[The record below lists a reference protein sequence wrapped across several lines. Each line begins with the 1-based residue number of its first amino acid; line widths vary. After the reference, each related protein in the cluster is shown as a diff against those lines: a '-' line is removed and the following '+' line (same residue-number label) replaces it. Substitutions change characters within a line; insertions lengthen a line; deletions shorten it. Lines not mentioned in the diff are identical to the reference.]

1 MKANLHVAAL
11 SFLLFFGP
19 VAARAVAQG
28 TASDS
33 NAQSAPAK
41 GKQSKP
47 EPKTPG
53 EPVPISEA
61 KPESSVTQHTARI
74 DNQTISYTATASTT
88 LLKNAKGEPEA
99 LLYSTA
105 YTENGVKDLSKRP
118 IIFLY
123 NGGPGSASI
132 WLHMGAWGPRRV
144 VTANAA
150 PTPGPPYQLVDN
162 NYSLLDKA
170 DLVFI
175 DPVGTGFSHAVGKA
189 KDSDFWGVKSDVES
203 LAQFISIYLSKYHR
217 WNSPKLLYGES
228 YGTFRSVALAN
239 YLQEQDGIYL
249 NGIVLQSSV
258 LDLGTIDFSFGDDRS
273 YVLYLPTYAAIA
285 WHYDL
290 IKNKPA
296 DLPAYLEKVRRFAA
310 GEYNDALM
318 QGSSI
323 SAADKTKVAQQI
335 AAYTGLDESYIEK
348 ADLRVSMQQFR
359 AEILRSRG
367 LTIGYYDGRYNTPTY
382 DLLEE
387 YAQQMPSYSTIVGA
401 FTAAFNSYVRDDLK
415 FGGDMT
421 YKVLPNAP
429 SRQWKWK
436 STTNT
441 GQGWPS
447 SPNVEPDLV
456 SDLLDNATLQVQV
469 ENGYFDL
476 STPFFGTEFT
486 MDHLLLPKSAADRI
500 HFKYYDAGHMM
511 YLRESALAQLAS
523 NVRAFITRV
532 CRPAH

>member
-1 MKANLHVAAL
+1 MNTRMAVAAL
-11 SFLLFFGP
+11 AVLLFFGP
-19 VAARAVAQG
+19 AARAVAQE
-28 TASDS
+28 TAESSSPSDS
-33 NAQSAPAK
+33 K
-41 GKQSKP
+41 KP
-47 EPKTPG
+47 
-53 EPVPISEA
+53 EA
-61 KPESSVTQHTARI
+61 KPSKAKPSPESAPKEESSVTQHTARI
-74 DNQTISYTATASTT
+74 DGQSISYTATASTT
-88 LLKNAKGEPEA
+88 LLKNDKGEPEA
-99 LLYSTA
+99 LIYSTA

-123 NGGPGSASI
+123 NGGPGSSSI

-144 VTANAA
+144 VTSNAE
-150 PTPGPPYQLVDN
+150 PTPSAPYQLVDN

-189 KDSDFWGVKSDVES
+189 KDSDFWSVKSDVES
-203 LAQFISIYLSKYHR
+203 LAQFISIYLSKNHR

-239 YLQEQDGIYL
+239 YLQEHDGIYL

-258 LDLGTIDFSFGDDRS
+258 LDLGTLNFATGDDRS

-285 WHYDL
+285 WHYNL

-296 DLPAYLEKVRRFAA
+296 DLPAFLEKVRQFVST
-310 GEYNDALM
+310 EYNDALM
-318 QGSSI
+318 KGDTITESEK
-323 SAADKTKVAQQI
+323 AKVAQQM

-348 ADLRVSMQQFR
+348 ADLRVTMQQFR

-367 LTIGYYDGRYNTPTY
+367 VTIGYYDGRYNSPTY

-387 YAQQMPSYSTIVGA
+387 NAQAMPSYSAIVGA

-415 FGGDMT
+415 FGEGMN

-429 SRQWKWK
+429 SRKWKWK
-436 STTNT
+436 SATNA

-447 SPNVEPDLV
+447 SPNVEPDLI
-456 SDLLDNATLQVQV
+456 SDLLDNAYLQVQV

-511 YLRESALAQLAS
+511 YLRQSALEQLAA
-523 NVRAFITRV
+523 NVRAFITQV
-532 CRPAH
+532 STH

>member
-1 MKANLHVAAL
+1 MKANLAFAAVAL
-11 SFLLFFGP
+11 LLFFGMS
-19 VAARAVAQG
+19 ARAVAQE
-28 TASDS
+28 TAASS
-33 NAQSAPAK
+33 SQ
-41 GKQSKP
+41 
-47 EPKTPG
+47 
-53 EPVPISEA
+53 SEA
-61 KPESSVTQHTARI
+61 KKPEARSSKATPSPESAPKEQSSVTQHTARI
-74 DNQTISYTATASTT
+74 DGQTVSYTATASTT
-88 LLKNAKGEPEA
+88 LLKNDKGEPEA
-99 LLYSTA
+99 LIYSTA
-105 YTENGVKDLSKRP
+105 YTENGMKDLSKRP
-118 IIFLY
+118 VIFLY
-123 NGGPGSASI
+123 NGGPGSSSI

-144 VTANAA
+144 VTSNAE
-150 PTPGPPYQLVDN
+150 PTPSAPYQLVDN

-189 KDSDFWGVKSDVES
+189 KDSDFWSVKSDVES
-203 LAQFISIYLSKYHR
+203 LAQFISIYLSRNHR

-239 YLQEQDGIYL
+239 YLQEHDGIYL

-258 LDLGTIDFSFGDDRS
+258 LDLGTINFATGDDRS
-273 YVLYLPTYAAIA
+273 YVLYFPTYAAIA

-296 DLPAYLEKVRRFAA
+296 DLPAFLEKVRQFAST
-310 GEYNDALM
+310 EYNDALM
-318 QGSSI
+318 KGDGI
-323 SAADKTKVAQQI
+323 SPAEKTKVAQQM

-348 ADLRVSMQQFR
+348 ANLRVTRPQFR

-367 LTIGYYDGRYNTPTY
+367 VTIGYYDGRYNSPTY

-387 YAQQMPSYSTIVGA
+387 FAQSEPSYSAIVGA

-415 FGGDMT
+415 FGEGMN

-436 STTNT
+436 SATNA

-447 SPNVEPDLV
+447 SPNVEPDLI
-456 SDLLDNATLQVQV
+456 SDLLDNAYLQVQV

-476 STPFFGTEFT
+476 STPFFGSEFT

-511 YLRESALAQLAS
+511 YLRTSALAQLAA
-523 NVRAFITRV
+523 NVRAFITQV
-532 CRPAH
+532 SPH

>member
-1 MKANLHVAAL
+1 MKAHVTVAAVAL
-11 SFLLFFGP
+11 LLFFGTS
-19 VAARAVAQG
+19 ARAVAQETTG
-28 TASDS
+28 SS
-33 NAQSAPAK
+33 SQSESKEPGAK
-41 GKQSKP
+41 P
-47 EPKTPG
+47 
-53 EPVPISEA
+53 SEA
-61 KPESSVTQHTARI
+61 KPSPESAAKEQSSVTQHTARI
-74 DNQTISYTATASTT
+74 DGQTVSYTATASTT
-88 LLKNAKGEPEA
+88 LLKNDKGEPEA
-99 LLYSTA
+99 LIYSTA
-105 YTENGVKDLSKRP
+105 YTENGIKDLSKRP

-123 NGGPGSASI
+123 NGGPGSSSI

-144 VTANAA
+144 VTSNAE
-150 PTPGPPYQLVDN
+150 PTPSAPYQLVDN

-189 KDSDFWGVKSDVES
+189 KDSDFWSVKSDVES
-203 LAQFISIYLSKYHR
+203 LAQFISIYLSRNHR

-239 YLQEQDGIYL
+239 YLQEHDGIYL

-258 LDLGTIDFSFGDDRS
+258 LDLGTINFAAGDDRS

-296 DLPAYLEKVRRFAA
+296 DLPAFLEKVRQFASTQ
-310 GEYNDALM
+310 YNDALM
-318 QGSSI
+318 KGDGI
-323 SAADKTKVAQQI
+323 SPAEKTKVAQQI

-348 ADLRVSMQQFR
+348 ADLRVNMQQFR

-367 LTIGYYDGRYNTPTY
+367 ATIGYYDGRYNSPTY

-387 YAQQMPSYSTIVGA
+387 YAQAMPSYSGIIGA

-415 FGGDMT
+415 FGEGMN

-429 SRQWKWK
+429 SQKWKWK
-436 STTNT
+436 SATNA

-447 SPNVEPDLV
+447 SPNVEPDLI
-456 SDLLDNATLQVQV
+456 SDLLDNSYLQVQV

-476 STPFFGTEFT
+476 STPFFGSEFT
-486 MDHLLLPKSAADRI
+486 MDHLLLPKSAAGRI
-500 HFKYYDAGHMM
+500 QFKYYDAGHMI
-511 YLRESALAQLAS
+511 YLRTSALAQLAA
-523 NVRAFITRV
+523 NVRAFITQV
-532 CRPAH
+532 STH